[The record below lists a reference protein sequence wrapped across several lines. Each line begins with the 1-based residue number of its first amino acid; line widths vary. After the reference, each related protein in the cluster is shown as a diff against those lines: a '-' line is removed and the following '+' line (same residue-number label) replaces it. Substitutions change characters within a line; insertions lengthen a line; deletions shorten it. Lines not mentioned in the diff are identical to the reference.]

1 MKKSIRAVALAAAI
15 MLTASSLVGCSA
27 YKNPEKY
34 ITIPGKG
41 EAIVKNSDIQKEYDE
56 NKDEI
61 LEDNRETEYTLLES
75 KDETVKDGDRVNIY
89 YEGKPVDE
97 SLNLSADTL
106 SGMKYTKETEDEAN
120 AKLEDDDEKAS
131 GYDLVIGSGSFIKEY
146 TDSSDESKNT
156 KGFEEQLIGAKAGD
170 EVTVKVTFPSDYT
183 TTELQKVVVE
193 FKVTVNSISRAY
205 VNDDTQITVGYEFA
219 NPNTDDDAEADKGE
233 DNEADTSSQAEND
246 TDSGDETETP
256 TETKK
261 FEDIFK
267 SGTFT
272 YDFADVESSK
282 GKKLFDFIEVDDY
295 IENLKKTALN
305 DTYTVKVKVPD
316 DAGDDYKDYKGKE
329 IEMKLTV
336 TKINH
341 LPEWNDKF
349 IKEYT
354 SGQYTTVAD
363 YEEYAKTALKQSK
376 AFEVISEMVVVNEYP
391 KSELESAYK
400 NYVYQLVYSK
410 LGNADPGDF
419 TQKELDEKISE
430 SDYQTIYNSAAV
442 SAKDSVKQR
451 LTIEYLCNYFE
462 ITLSKKEYNEKLSS
476 ELSNNFYT
484 YYQYGIYT
492 TDTLESYYG
501 KDYFELQFKTE
512 KMLEKITEYVTFED

>member
-15 MLTASSLVGCSA
+15 ILTASSLVGCSA

-41 EAIVKNSDIQKEYDE
+41 EVVVKNSDIQKEYDE
-56 NKDEI
+56 NKDEV

-75 KDETVKDGDRVNIY
+75 KDEAVKDGDQVNIY

-97 SLNLSADTL
+97 SLNLSASTL
-106 SGMKYTKETEDEAN
+106 EGMKYTKETEDKAN
-120 AKLEDDDEKAS
+120 EEIEDEDDKAH
-131 GYDLVIGSGSFIKEY
+131 GYDLVIGSSSFIKEY
-146 TDSSDESKNT
+146 TDKTDESKNT

-170 EVTVKVTFPSDYT
+170 TVKVKVTFPADYQ

-193 FKVTVNSISRAY
+193 FTVTVNSISRAY
-205 VNDDTQITVGYEFA
+205 VNDDTQITVGYEFT
-219 NPNTDDDAEADKGE
+219 NPNAAD
-233 DNEADTSSQAEND
+233 DNEDDKKDD
-246 TDSGDETETP
+246 TDTQADDGDSKDETETP

-267 SGTFT
+267 SGTFS
-272 YDFADVESSK
+272 YNFADVDASK
-282 GKKLFDFIEVDDY
+282 GKKLFDFIEIDSY
-295 IENLKKTALN
+295 IDNLKKVALN
-305 DTYTVKVKVPD
+305 DSYIVKVTVPD
-316 DAGDDYKDYKGKE
+316 DAGDAYKDYKGKE

-336 TKINH
+336 TKIDH

-349 IKEYT
+349 IKKYT
-354 SGQYTTVAD
+354 SGQYKTIAE
-363 YEEYAKTALKQSK
+363 YEEYAKKALSQSK
-376 AFEVISEMVVVNEYP
+376 AFEVISEKVVVNEYP

-410 LGNADPGDF
+410 LGNKDPGDF
-419 TQKELDEKISE
+419 TQKELEEKISE

-476 ELSNNFYT
+476 ELSSNFYT
-484 YYQYGIYT
+484 YYQYGIY
-492 TDTLESYYG
+492 DVNSLENYYG

-512 KMLEKITEYVTFED
+512 KMLEKVTEYVTFED

>member
-41 EAIVKNSDIQKEYDE
+41 EVVVKNSDIQKEYDE
-56 NKDEI
+56 NKNEI
-61 LEDNRETEYTLLES
+61 LEDNRETEYTPLES
-75 KDETVKDGDRVNIY
+75 EDETVKDGDKVFIY
-89 YEGKPVDE
+89 YEGKPVDG
-97 SLNLSADTL
+97 SPNLSADTL
-106 SGMKYTKETEDEAN
+106 EGMKYTKEAEEKANEDI
-120 AKLEDDDEKAS
+120 EDDDDKS
-131 GYDLVIGSGSFIKEY
+131 HGYELVIGSGSFIEEY
-146 TDSSDESKNT
+146 TDETDESKNT

-170 EVTVKVTFPSDYT
+170 NVTVKVTFPADYQ
-183 TTELQKVVVE
+183 TTELQKVVVDFE
-193 FKVTVNSISRAY
+193 VTIVSISRAY
-205 VNDDTQITVGYEFA
+205 VNDDTQITVGYEFTD
-219 NPNTDDDAEADKGE
+219 PNETKDDEDDKEGDTDA
-233 DNEADTSSQAEND
+233 QAEGDND
-246 TDSGDETETP
+246 SDDETETP

-282 GKKLFDFIEVDDY
+282 DKKLFDFIKVDDY
-295 IENLKKTALN
+295 IESLKKVALN
-305 DTYTVKVKVPD
+305 DNYTVKVTVPEDAD
-316 DAGDDYKDYKGKE
+316 DAYKDYKGKE

-336 TKINH
+336 TKIDH

-349 IKEYT
+349 IKTYT
-354 SGQYTTVAD
+354 SSQYKTVAE

-376 AFEVISEMVVVNEYP
+376 AFELISEKVVVNEYP
-391 KSELESAYK
+391 KSELESTYK

-410 LGNADPGDF
+410 LGDKDPGDF

-462 ITLSKKEYNEKLSS
+462 ITLSKKEYEEKISS
-476 ELSNNFYT
+476 ELSSNFYT
-484 YYQYGIYT
+484 YYQYGIY
-492 TDTLESYYG
+492 DVSSLESYYG

>member
-41 EAIVKNSDIQKEYDE
+41 EVVVKNSDIQKEYDE
-56 NKDEI
+56 NKKEI
-61 LEDNRETEYTLLES
+61 LEDNRETEYTKLE
-75 KDETVKDGDRVNIY
+75 DENETVKDGDRVNIY
-89 YEGKPVDE
+89 YDGKPVDE
-97 SLNLSADTL
+97 SLKLSAETL
-106 SGMKYTKETEDEAN
+106 KGMKYTKETEDKAN
-120 AKLEDDDEKAS
+120 EEIEDEDDKAH

-146 TDSSDESKNT
+146 VDSSDEKNNT
-156 KGFEEQLIGAKAGD
+156 DGFEEQLIGAKAGD
-170 EVTVKVTFPSDYT
+170 TVTVKITFPADYQ
-183 TTELQKVVVE
+183 TTELQKVVAE
-193 FKVTVNSISRAY
+193 FTVTINSISRAY
-205 VNDDTQITVGYEFA
+205 VNDDTQITVGYEFT
-219 NPNTDDDAEADKGE
+219 NPNATEDKEDDKEDDTQAQADSDNDSDDEA
-233 DNEADTSSQAEND
+233 
-246 TDSGDETETP
+246 ETP

-272 YDFADVESSK
+272 YDFADVDSSK
-282 GKKLFDFIEVDDY
+282 GKKLFDFIEIDDY
-295 IENLKKTALN
+295 IEKLKNVAIN
-305 DTYTVKVKVPD
+305 DNYTVKVTVPD
-316 DAGDDYKDYKGKE
+316 DADDAYKDYKGKE

-336 TKINH
+336 TKIDH
-341 LPEWNDKF
+341 QPDWDDKF
-349 IKEYT
+349 IKTYT
-354 SGQYTTVAD
+354 SGQYKTVAE
-363 YEEYAKTALKQSK
+363 YEEYAKKALSQSK
-376 AFEVISEMVVVNEYP
+376 AFEVISEKVVVNEYP

-410 LGNADPGDF
+410 LGNKDPGDF
-419 TQKELDEKISE
+419 TQKELSEKISE

-462 ITLSKKEYNEKLSS
+462 ITISKKEYTEKLES
-476 ELSNNFYT
+476 ELSSNFYT
-484 YYQYGIYT
+484 YYQYGIYSVNS
-492 TDTLESYYG
+492 LESYYG